1 MCVCVLFVCVA
12 ESFTV
17 LRIYIYIGE
26 WPSIHSQG
34 YIYIHIS
41 YLIYFA
47 NIIIYVMYMY
57 THYEYVNVN
66 MVCMTTTHKP
76 VPSMAH
82 ERDVLELWQEFL
94 HRGKDSV
101 TTMFLHKSMFND
113 LTHLAE

>member
-17 LRIYIYIGE
+17 LRIYIYWGMAINPFTG
-26 WPSIHSQG
+26 I